1 MHLSKLQNVF
11 GQKQLSPLRSPYK
24 VPVNHG
30 GGNLLGQI
38 ILVTF
43 CTCLNM
49 KQITYIQ
56 NTTKA
61 WILHFLI
68 KDWIQRGP
76 ACAPNLTSFNHV
88 VFSIVFHEHH
98 GHIFMVASVEKT
110 KAKCYQISS
119 KSGQSYD
126 LWLQLIEGGLGLAEM
141 GYDATEYESYY
152 KLAGMRYERYE
163 RYERYDNEGEYDFWW
178 MYEYSWLG
186 WDWVRC
192 NAKSNQVGFRQKLT
206 TGWNSISPGTV
217 DTQIW
222 LTLWNPDDTFTRIN
236 LGRSIERL
244 PL

>member
-1 MHLSKLQNVF
+1 MHLSELQNVF

-68 KDWIQRGP
+68 KDWIQLGP

-88 VFSIVFHEHH
+88 VFSIVFFMDIMI
-98 GHIFMVASVEKT
+98 IFLMVASGEKT
-110 KAKCYQISS
+110 KAKC
-119 KSGQSYD
+119 
-126 LWLQLIEGGLGLAEM
+126 
-141 GYDATEYESYY
+141 
-152 KLAGMRYERYE
+152 
-163 RYERYDNEGEYDFWW
+163 
-178 MYEYSWLG
+178 
-186 WDWVRC
+186 
-192 NAKSNQVGFRQKLT
+192 
-206 TGWNSISPGTV
+206 
-217 DTQIW
+217 
-222 LTLWNPDDTFTRIN
+222 
-236 LGRSIERL
+236 
-244 PL
+244 

>member
-1 MHLSKLQNVF
+1 MQNAFVKIGKCICKHSKMHLSELQNVF

-68 KDWIQRGP
+68 KDWIQLGP

-88 VFSIVFHEHH
+88 VFSIVFHGHH
-98 GHIFMVASVEKT
+98 DHIF
-110 KAKCYQISS
+110 
-119 KSGQSYD
+119 D
-126 LWLQLIEGGLGLAEM
+126 GGLGWENKGKMLT
-141 GYDATEYESYY
+141 DLT
-152 KLAGMRYERYE
+152 KL
-163 RYERYDNEGEYDFWW
+163 
-178 MYEYSWLG
+178 
-186 WDWVRC
+186 
-192 NAKSNQVGFRQKLT
+192 
-206 TGWNSISPGTV
+206 
-217 DTQIW
+217 
-222 LTLWNPDDTFTRIN
+222 
-236 LGRSIERL
+236 
-244 PL
+244 

>member
-1 MHLSKLQNVF
+1 MQNAFVKIGKCICKHSKMHLSKLQNVF

-68 KDWIQRGP
+68 KDWIQLGP

-88 VFSIVFHEHH
+88 VFSIVF
-98 GHIFMVASVEKT
+98 SWT
-110 KAKCYQISS
+110 SW
-119 KSGQSYD
+119 SY
-126 LWLQLIEGGLGLAEM
+126 
-141 GYDATEYESYY
+141 
-152 KLAGMRYERYE
+152 
-163 RYERYDNEGEYDFWW
+163 FWW
-178 MYEYSWLG
+178 WPRLRKQRQNVTKSLLKVGSLMIYDYSW
-186 WDWVRC
+186 
-192 NAKSNQVGFRQKLT
+192 
-206 TGWNSISPGTV
+206 
-217 DTQIW
+217 
-222 LTLWNPDDTFTRIN
+222 
-236 LGRSIERL
+236 
-244 PL
+244 